1 MKTTQTMTLT
11 AMMLTTCN
19 NDADD
24 GDNASLADNDDADND
39 DADNDNANYDAC
51 ENGVD
56 TMTLTMT
63 PMTTTMLTITTLM
76 TKTPLTTETL
86 IRTHRWP
93 IGLVHLAFVESGR
106 FRRFK

>member
-1 MKTTQTMTLT
+1 MTLT
-11 AMMLTTCN
+11 AMMLTTMTLMMH
-19 NDADD
+19 D
-24 GDNASLADNDDADND
+24 GDNTSESDNDDADND

-51 ENGVD
+51 ENGFD

-76 TKTPLTTETL
+76 TMTLTTMLTMTPLTTETL

-93 IGLVHLAFVESGR
+93 IGLVFLFG
-106 FRRFK
+106 